1 MSANPVVDFVPDGV
15 GRPGFAEREDIDAF
29 VDMLERFENGDISPD
44 EWRAFRLINGT
55 YGQRQEGVFMIR
67 VKLPY
72 GLANSKQ
79 LQTFAEVTEK
89 WAGSGVGHVT
99 TRQNIQLHFVKE
111 KEAELALSQMADV
124 GLTTREACGNA
135 VRNITGCPFAGV
147 APTELFDVSPYA
159 DAVTRH
165 LLRGPYSSAL
175 PRKFKIAFGGC
186 CGFDDIQAQINDL
199 GFLTAVDAQGNH
211 GFKVYMGGGLST
223 LRKAGI
229 LVHEF
234 LPVTEVLEVSEAVV
248 RTFHRLGNRKD
259 KHKARLKWAIQKLGT
274 AAFIEEYK
282 KDLAEVRAEGGRP
295 LAVAPAPKPR
305 AVPEAGT
312 TVEPTGG
319 ARGVP
324 KTNVRGQKQ
333 AGFSSVIV
341 RLPKGDITPAQFRA
355 LALLADEFG
364 EGEIRTTNEQN
375 LVMRFVPTWRVAEL
389 HRELTAAGL
398 GQAGAMTMADV
409 LSCPGASSCKIAV
422 TNSKAIGAMLTDHLD
437 ARPDLVAQV
446 PGLDVK
452 ISGCPERLRPALQ
465 LGDRAARR
473 DAQDRRQ
480 AGAAV
485 LRLRRRRLRRGRPEV
500 RAHRGQS
507 PGAAR
512 AAGPRASGRDVQ
524 RREAAGRDAAGVLH
538 TDRDGQSGGQDQ
550 GSDRDGRHDGD
561 GGRLHRPRR
570 EQGLR
575 AGRDGRRVRR
585 LSVAD
590 AFATG
595 GLS

>member
-15 GRPGFAEREDIDAF
+15 GRPGFAEQEDIDAF
-29 VDMLERFENGDISPD
+29 VDMLERFENGDITPD

-55 YGQRQEGVFMIR
+55 YGQRQEGVYMIR

-72 GLANSKQ
+72 GLATSAQ
-79 LQTFAEVTEK
+79 LETFAEVTEK

-111 KEAELALSQMADV
+111 KDAELALQQMAEA

-147 APTELFDVSPYA
+147 APQELFDVTPYA

-199 GFLTAVDAQGNH
+199 GFLTAVDAHGNH
-211 GFKVYMGGGLST
+211 GFRVYMGGGLST

-234 LPVTEVLEVSEAVV
+234 LPVTEVLDVSEAVV

-259 KHKARLKWAIQKLGT
+259 KHKARLKWAIQKLGA
-274 AAFIEEYK
+274 AAFVEEYK
-282 KDLAEVRAEGGRP
+282 KDLAAVRAEGGHP

-305 AVPEAGT
+305 PVPDTGKAG
-312 TVEPTGG
+312 EPRPEF
-319 ARGVP
+319 AAFE
-324 KTNVRGQKQ
+324 KTNVRAQKQ
-333 AGFSSVIV
+333 AGYSSVIV
-341 RLPKGDITPAQFRA
+341 RLSKGDITPAQFRT
-355 LALLADEFG
+355 LAGLVAKYG
-364 EGEIRTTNEQN
+364 EGQLRTTNEQN
-375 LVMRFVPTWRVAEL
+375 LVIRFVPTWRVADL

-422 TNSKAIGAMLTDHLD
+422 TNSKAIGGVLTEHLD

-446 PGLDVK
+446 PGLDIK
-452 ISGCPERLRPALQ
+452 ISGCPNGCGQHYSSVIGLQGGMRKIDGKPVPQYFVYIGGGFAADGPKFGRIAGKVPARRVPQALERLVEMYSAEKLPGETPLAFFSRIEPAKVTAKIKDLTE
-465 LGDRAARR
+465 L
-473 DAQDRRQ
+473 
-480 AGAAV
+480 
-485 LRLRRRRLRRGRPEV
+485 
-500 RAHRGQS
+500 
-507 PGAAR
+507 
-512 AAGPRASGRDVQ
+512 
-524 RREAAGRDAAGVLH
+524 DAASATPEDFIDLG
-538 TDRDGQSGGQDQ
+538 
-550 GSDRDGRHDGD
+550 
-561 GGRLHRPRR
+561 
-570 EQGLR
+570 ENK
-575 AGRDGRRVRR
+575 
-585 LSVAD
+585 
-590 AFATG
+590 AFEIVEMEGECAA
-595 GLS
+595 

>member
-29 VDMLERFENGDISPD
+29 VDMLERFEQGDITPD

-55 YGQRQEGVFMIR
+55 YGQRQEGVYMIR

-72 GLANSKQ
+72 GLANAKQ
-79 LQTFAEVTEK
+79 LEAFAEVAEK

-111 KEAELALSQMADV
+111 ADAEKALSLMAEV

-147 APTELFDVSPYA
+147 APHELFDVSPYA
-159 DAVTRH
+159 DAVARH

-199 GFLTAVDAQGNH
+199 GFLTTVDAKGNH

-234 LPVTEVLEVSEAVV
+234 LPLTEVLEVSEAVV

-259 KHKARLKWAIQKLGT
+259 KHKARIKWVVQKLGA

-282 KDLAEVRAEGGRP
+282 KDLATVRAEGGRP
-295 LAVAPAPKPR
+295 LAVAPAEKPR
-305 AVPEAGT
+305 AVPVPGTPVEALP
-312 TVEPTGG
+312 EL
-319 ARGVP
+319 AAFE
-324 KTNVRGQKQ
+324 KTNVRAQKQ
-333 AGFSSVIV
+333 AGYSSVIV
-341 RLPKGDITPAQFRA
+341 RLPKGDIDPAQFRA
-355 LALLADEFG
+355 LAVLCQKFG
-364 EGEIRTTNEQN
+364 EGEIRTSNEQN
-375 LVMRFVPTWRVAEL
+375 LVMRYVPTWRVAEL
-389 HRELTAAGL
+389 HRELSAAGL
-398 GQAGAMTMADV
+398 GQPGAMTMADV

-422 TNSKAIGAMLTDHLD
+422 TNSKAIGAMLTEHLD
-437 ARPDLVAQV
+437 ARPELVAQV

-452 ISGCPERLRPALQ
+452 ISGCPNGCGQHYSSVIGLQGGMRKIDGKPVPQYFVYVGGGFAEDGPKFGRIAGKVPARRVPQALERLVEMYSAEKQPGETPLAFFSRIEPAKVTAKIKDLTELDAASATPEDFID
-465 LGDRAARR
+465 LGDKKAFELVEMEGECAA
-473 DAQDRRQ
+473 
-480 AGAAV
+480 
-485 LRLRRRRLRRGRPEV
+485 
-500 RAHRGQS
+500 
-507 PGAAR
+507 
-512 AAGPRASGRDVQ
+512 
-524 RREAAGRDAAGVLH
+524 
-538 TDRDGQSGGQDQ
+538 
-550 GSDRDGRHDGD
+550 
-561 GGRLHRPRR
+561 
-570 EQGLR
+570 
-575 AGRDGRRVRR
+575 
-585 LSVAD
+585 
-590 AFATG
+590 
-595 GLS
+595 